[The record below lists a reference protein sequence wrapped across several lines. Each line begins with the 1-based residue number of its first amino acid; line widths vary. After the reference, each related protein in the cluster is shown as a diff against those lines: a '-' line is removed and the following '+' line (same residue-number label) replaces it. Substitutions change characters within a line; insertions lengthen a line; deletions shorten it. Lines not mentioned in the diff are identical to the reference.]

1 METNS
6 SLETPSEES
15 ICDLCAAMWS
25 DLYDGDLTEE
35 ARAQLIYERHSTITE
50 EFYLAVWG
58 RLDAPFRAAWKKYID
73 QERAL
78 RRSVQRDQRRQGR

>member
-1 METNS
+1 MPT
-6 SLETPSEES
+6 EEE
-15 ICDLCAAMWS
+15 ICDLCTAMWS

-58 RLDAPFRAAWKKYID
+58 RLDSKFRAAWKAYVA

-78 RRSVQRDQRRQGR
+78 RRSVQRDQRREGR